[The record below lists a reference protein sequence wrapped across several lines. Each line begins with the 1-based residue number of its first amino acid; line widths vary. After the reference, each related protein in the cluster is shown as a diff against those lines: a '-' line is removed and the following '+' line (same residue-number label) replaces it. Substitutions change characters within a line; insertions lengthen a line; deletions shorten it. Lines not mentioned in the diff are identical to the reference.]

1 MTQCFELLRAR
12 RLRGWTQT
20 QLGEQAGVS
29 LKTVNRLERGAVV
42 APGVDTLQRLAIALG
57 MTPEALFPELLRPSR
72 RSSPAA

>member
-29 LKTVNRLERGAVV
+29 LKTVNRLERGGVV
-42 APGVDTLQRLAIALG
+42 APGVDTLRRLAIALET
-57 MTPEALFPELLRPSR
+57 TPEALFPELLRSSQ
-72 RSSPAA
+72 SSPAA